1 MDLVNYGL
9 RERYEQLKKRG
20 DMLDDIKKDNRL
32 GEPET
37 SAQRP
42 FYKRH

>member
-20 DMLDDIKKDNRL
+20 DRLDYIKKDNRL

-37 SAQRP
+37 TA
-42 FYKRH
+42 

>member
-1 MDLVNYGL
+1 MDLVNHGL

-20 DMLDDIKKDNRL
+20 DRLDDIKEDNRF

-37 SAQRP
+37 TA
-42 FYKRH
+42 

>member
-9 RERYEQLKKRG
+9 RERCEQLKKRG
-20 DMLDDIKKDNRL
+20 DRFDDIKEDNRL

-37 SAQRP
+37 TA
-42 FYKRH
+42 

>member
-20 DMLDDIKKDNRL
+20 DRLDDIKKIIDWESL
-32 GEPET
+32 
-37 SAQRP
+37 RP
-42 FYKRH
+42 LLKLDFLN